1 MSTLPREFF
10 DELTQF
16 DSATVFNAVV
26 ESICNQQGGV
36 EQDDMVGGVP
46 ENYTGPELKC
56 LLPEY
61 GVAVGYAVTAEVTT
75 NDPDSVPISWDKYHD
90 MLAET
95 GSPMVTVM
103 KDIDTRPGR
112 GASFG
117 DGMANMHKFFGV
129 TGAIID
135 GSVRDIAGIREVG
148 LPVWGT
154 GLVPGHGV
162 FRVID
167 IGSSVTVASLRIHSG
182 EILIADEDGC
192 TKIPSGHDP
201 ITVLET
207 AKEIRRR
214 ENQSKSIFSTPG
226 FTVEDWKR
234 QRTKS

>member
-1 MSTLPREFF
+1 MSTLPKEFF

-36 EQDDMVGGVP
+36 DQDDMLGGVP

-95 GSPMVTVM
+95 DSPIVTVM

-112 GASFG
+112 GALMRRHLQGPFG
-117 DGMANMHKFFGV
+117 PH
-129 TGAIID
+129 
-135 GSVRDIAGIREVG
+135 
-148 LPVWGT
+148 
-154 GLVPGHGV
+154 
-162 FRVID
+162 
-167 IGSSVTVASLRIHSG
+167 HSG
-182 EILIADEDGC
+182 AFDSAVG
-192 TKIPSGHDP
+192 
-201 ITVLET
+201 
-207 AKEIRRR
+207 
-214 ENQSKSIFSTPG
+214 
-226 FTVEDWKR
+226 
-234 QRTKS
+234 